1 MYIGPAPEELIF
13 FCLCVRLIIGSAMQQ
28 LMDVEAE
35 IGRVQVHVY
44 INMNFEQKT
53 IHIKY
58 NTHNIKYIEYDTYI
72 LCFIDAAIHALIAV
86 KAEIGC
92 MQVHLYVLIDMENTH
107 THTNTHAC
115 VCVCVCVCVQLMDVE
130 TEMGHMQVHVYICI
144 HTQTCAHTHV
154 CVCVCVHTANGY

>member
-1 MYIGPAPEELIF
+1 
-13 FCLCVRLIIGSAMQQ
+13 MQQ

-53 IHIKY
+53 IRIKY

-115 VCVCVCVCVQLMDVE
+115 VCVRVCVQLMDVE
-130 TEMGHMQVHVYICI
+130 AEMGHMQVHVYICI